1 MTVCINLGGS
11 HEILRLPSEPL
22 RKWDSMKRLFYR
34 IDMVV
39 RSVLWTILKLL
50 K

>member
-22 RKWDSMKRLFYR
+22 KKVGWYEE
-34 IDMVV
+34 I
-39 RSVLWTILKLL
+39 VL
-50 K
+50 